1 MDTARVSA
9 KGQVTIPLRVRR
21 AAHVGEGDVLMFTV
35 GPEGAILATRLQPHA
50 ELDALS
56 ATFSE
61 WDSDEDDRAFR
72 GL

>member
-1 MDTARVSA
+1 
-9 KGQVTIPLRVRR
+9 
-21 AAHVGEGDVLMFTV
+21 MFTV
-35 GPEGAILATRLQPHA
+35 GPEGAILATRLQLHA